1 MKRLVLALAVLA
13 TTLAGP
19 ASAQYYGGYGGY
31 GDRPDYSGPRSYRRY
46 DDEEQRRYE
55 RRRERQEWRE
65 ERRRRE
71 DYRFDD
77 RRGPPAGRR
86 FDPGGA
92 GACLTV
98 QGVCPGRGSY
108 RGAPCSCNGVGGVT
122 Q

>member
-1 MKRLVLALAVLA
+1 MKRLVLALALAA
-13 TTLAGP
+13 TTLTAP

-31 GDRPDYSGPRSYRRY
+31 GDRPDYAGPRSYRRY

-55 RRRERQEWRE
+55 RRREREIDRD
-65 ERRRRE
+65 ERRR
-71 DYRFDD
+71 DQGRFDD
-77 RRGPPAGRR
+77 RRGPPPARR

-98 QGVCPGRGSY
+98 QGVCPGRGGP
-108 RGAPCSCNGVGGVT
+108 RGAPCSCNGLGGVT